1 MRWWTRAFRGGNARA
16 PRTVDAAM
24 QEALLAVLDR
34 DLDRAEQQLT
44 SAVRV
49 DSSSVETYLAL
60 ARLYRMRGEIGRAI
74 RIHQNLLLRPDLH
87 PTQRRVALADLAAD
101 FQQGGFLRR
110 AIASHREVLAHDPR
124 HVPSLRALVGML
136 SSLRDYPSALEFQRR
151 LARLER
157 RKGGAEAAALLV
169 KMAEAAR
176 EEGRSDA
183 ARRALKQALRK
194 DRACARAWRLLG
206 ELESARGRTKS
217 AVSAWR
223 RAAELDRR
231 EAASVFPRLEAA
243 FSALGRSPDYLS
255 FLRERIEEQPDAGA
269 ARVALAR
276 TLAAGGETDAA
287 IAELRTRLDQ
297 RADDLEARCTLARIL
312 LAAHRD
318 PDAIKEY
325 AELVEVLARETT
337 PELEESPE

>member
-1 MRWWTRAFRGGNARA
+1 M
-16 PRTVDAAM
+16 
-24 QEALLAVLDR
+24 
-34 DLDRAEQQLT
+34 
-44 SAVRV
+44 
-49 DSSSVETYLAL
+49 
-60 ARLYRMRGEIGRAI
+60 
-74 RIHQNLLLRPDLH
+74 
-87 PTQRRVALADLAAD
+87 
-101 FQQGGFLRR
+101 
-110 AIASHREVLAHDPR
+110 
-124 HVPSLRALVGML
+124 
-136 SSLRDYPSALEFQRR
+136 
-151 LARLER
+151 
-157 RKGGAEAAALLV
+157 
-169 KMAEAAR
+169 
-176 EEGRSDA
+176 
-183 ARRALKQALRK
+183 
-194 DRACARAWRLLG
+194 
-206 ELESARGRTKS
+206 
-217 AVSAWR
+217 
-223 RAAELDRR
+223 
-231 EAASVFPRLEAA
+231 FPRLEAA